1 MGFVIT
7 VVPFLLFAVRR
18 STRGKRGATKSAEEE
33 EEEPEMSAECEP
45 AAAASISES
54 PPAALES
61 MDLNV
66 NPEPQT
72 IETVPDS
79 LSLELS
85 SGSEEDRPRA
95 KDDDDSVKSESDIVG
110 TPVPNKKS
118 TIKGIQSHRQLIY
131 FSWGFLYRCMFSL
144 IPFLHFNLQKSPSN
158 VGRLSRYRNP
168 RLKRPALY
176 PL

>member
-7 VVPFLLFAVRR
+7 VVPFLLFVVRR
-18 STRGKRGATKSAEEE
+18 STRGKRGATKSAEE

-54 PPAALES
+54 PPAALEC

-66 NPEPQT
+66 KPEPA
-72 IETVPDS
+72 ETVPDS

-95 KDDDDSVKSESDIVG
+95 KDDDNSAKSENDIVG

-118 TIKGIQSHRQLIY
+118 TIKGIKSHRQLFYITY
-131 FSWGFLYRCMFSL
+131 
-144 IPFLHFNLQKSPSN
+144 
-158 VGRLSRYRNP
+158 
-168 RLKRPALY
+168 
-176 PL
+176 